1 MAGTDSKKLDS
12 AGAEREMKKVAGTT
26 PGEPIVLTIP
36 RVVEPVTVELALR
49 TVPVDHEHVQ
59 LAVRVAPCAHD
70 AACFCHPVLRTPPPI
85 EYSPGCIVFGI
96 IMP

>member
-1 MAGTDSKKLDS
+1 
-12 AGAEREMKKVAGTT
+12 MKKVAGTT

-59 LAVRVAPCAHD
+59 LAVRVEPFAHD
-70 AACFCHPVLRTPPPI
+70 TACSCHPISRMPPPF
-85 EYSPGCIVFGI
+85 EYSRG
-96 IMP
+96 